1 VTERGERRRRELV
14 DAAAGV
20 LEQGGFAAV
29 THRSVAARAGLPLA
43 ATTYY
48 FASLDDLL
56 EPALGLL
63 ARRQLDRA
71 AELAAEVP
79 AAPLAPD
86 ALAARLVAMVAG
98 EPAPAGP
105 AGMLLFYERYLQ
117 AGRRPRL
124 RPLVAAWNQELTG
137 LLGGVLRRTGYP
149 GHGEMPRALLAAVD
163 GLLIDLLVTGAPD
176 APARAATALAGLLA
190 ALRPAPPA

>member
-14 DAAAGV
+14 DAAASL
-20 LEQGGFAAV
+20 LEEGGFAAV
-29 THRSVAARAGLPLA
+29 THRAVAARAGLPLA

-71 AELAAEVP
+71 AALAAEAP
-79 AAPLAPD
+79 AGPLEPD

-98 EPAPAGP
+98 APEPAGP

-124 RPLVAAWNQELTG
+124 RPLVAGWNQKLAG
-137 LLGGVLRRTGYP
+137 LLGGLLRRGGFP
-149 GHGEMPRALLAAVD
+149 GHGDLPRTLLATID
-163 GLLIDLLVTGAPD
+163 GLLIDLLVTGEPD
-176 APARAATALAGLLA
+176 AQARAATALAGLLA
-190 ALRPAPPA
+190 ALRPP